1 MTYHL
6 HLTER
11 ETYTLSMAL
20 LSLELETEEL
30 IRETIRAPD
39 QYTNDLLTLYRRRK
53 DDIIAVRKKIE
64 VARG

>member
-6 HLTER
+6 HLTEN
-11 ETYTLSMAL
+11 ETYTMSMAL

-30 IRETIRAPD
+30 IRETLRAPD
-39 QYTNDLLTLYRRRK
+39 QYTNDLLALYRHRK
-53 DDIIAVRKKIE
+53 DDINAMRKKIE